1 MTQGYSFLINYP
13 KEYTICIL
21 FFLCSLTYSLI
32 CSHVHTP
39 ALTPVRITIVS
50 LFFPCFV
57 CSSYLI
63 TFLAP
68 ATDAPVFDLSGRRVV
83 KVVKGG
89 LYIQNGKKFIVK

>member
-21 FFLCSLTYSLI
+21 FFLLSHLLSLI

-57 CSSYLI
+57 CLSYLI